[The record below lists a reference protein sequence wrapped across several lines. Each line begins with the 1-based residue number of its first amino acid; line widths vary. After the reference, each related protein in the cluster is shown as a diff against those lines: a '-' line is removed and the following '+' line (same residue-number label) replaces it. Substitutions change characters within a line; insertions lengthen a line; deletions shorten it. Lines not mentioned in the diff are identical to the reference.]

1 MKHNAASATITL
13 VKRQIEAAV
22 SGFRPSATP
31 SDDSFKACAILF
43 AALFV
48 GPKPREIADTMGY
61 DYDYVIEVANRM
73 YASGMWTDSETRYSF
88 NFGEWGQNINTLDA
102 ICDVMVAEG
111 MMLRTEKKKN
121 GKYVYQSLIRE
132 GQIKN

>member
-22 SGFRPSATP
+22 SDFRPSATP

-61 DYDYVIEVANRM
+61 DYDYVIEVQTECMRRACGPIRKLDTALTSANG
-73 YASGMWTDSETRYSF
+73 A
-88 NFGEWGQNINTLDA
+88 
-102 ICDVMVAEG
+102 
-111 MMLRTEKKKN
+111 RT
-121 GKYVYQSLIRE
+121 
-132 GQIKN
+132 